1 MIKSEFF
8 HSNHKLILIFLFI
21 LIFIKFFFLNSNLL
35 LNKNYADQIY
45 NKKVSNLNSKLENNR
60 DWGPIFFESYKY
72 ISDNKNKNLIFKI
85 IEFISLNI
93 LIYIVFKIFRTKVY
107 EKYNQNI
114 YDVLVLL
121 IILLSSSLY
130 YSFIYGSGDLTTAL
144 LSILQFYFF

>member
-21 LIFIKFFFLNSNLL
+21 LIFIKFFLNSNLL

-72 ISDNKNKNLIFKI
+72 ISDNKIKI
-85 IEFISLNI
+85 
-93 LIYIVFKIFRTKVY
+93 
-107 EKYNQNI
+107 
-114 YDVLVLL
+114 
-121 IILLSSSLY
+121 
-130 YSFIYGSGDLTTAL
+130 
-144 LSILQFYFF
+144 

>member
-60 DWGPIFFESYKY
+60 DWGPIFFESF
-72 ISDNKNKNLIFKI
+72 N
-85 IEFISLNI
+85 
-93 LIYIVFKIFRTKVY
+93 
-107 EKYNQNI
+107 
-114 YDVLVLL
+114 
-121 IILLSSSLY
+121 
-130 YSFIYGSGDLTTAL
+130 
-144 LSILQFYFF
+144 